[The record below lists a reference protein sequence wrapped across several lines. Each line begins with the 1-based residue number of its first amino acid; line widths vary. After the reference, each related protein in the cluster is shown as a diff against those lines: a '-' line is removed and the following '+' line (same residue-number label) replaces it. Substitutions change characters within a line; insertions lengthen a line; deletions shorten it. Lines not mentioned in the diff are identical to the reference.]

1 MRGEL
6 MIARGEVDGGIAVLR
21 GALPTLRAA
30 GHQRRELAAL
40 RALAYGMRLSG
51 QAQEALLVIDSV
63 VTRSEHNG
71 RAFYTADLLRTR
83 GEILL
88 ALPEPD
94 EDAAEKVLV
103 QSLELARG
111 QYALAWE
118 LRSAIS
124 LARLRAE
131 QGRGAEALDLLTD
144 VARRFAEG
152 SDTADLREAT
162 RVIRLFGM
170 KTFG

>member
-1 MRGEL
+1 
-6 MIARGEVDGGIAVLR
+6 
-21 GALPTLRAA
+21 
-30 GHQRRELAAL
+30 
-40 RALAYGMRLSG
+40 
-51 QAQEALLVIDSV
+51 
-63 VTRSEHNG
+63 
-71 RAFYTADLLRTR
+71 LRTR

-94 EDAAEKVLV
+94 ADAAEQVLV

-124 LARLRAE
+124 LARLWAE

-152 SDTADLREAT
+152 SDTTDLREAK
-162 RVIRLFGM
+162 RLIRLFGM
-170 KTFG
+170 ATSG